1 MELFGE
7 KPPISA
13 ETMKRYLDDKHKE
26 RQLIIYGRMII
37 LLSKCSWDGDKLKC
51 GKDKTTMDTEIENYI
66 AKRDNT
72 ILQDLLK
79 EPATRKGLL
88 EAIYNEPK
96 DDAISPGTFRFQ
108 KILGTNFDV
117 QKN

>member
-13 ETMKRYLDDKHKE
+13 ETMKRYLDDKDKE
-26 RQLIIYGRMII
+26 GQLIIYGRMII
-37 LLSKCSWDGDKLKC
+37 LLSKCSWDSGKLKC
-51 GKDKTTMDTEIENYI
+51 TKDKTTMDTEIETYVLG
-66 AKRDNT
+66 RDNT
-72 ILQDLLK
+72 ILQNLLK
-79 EPATRKGLL
+79 EPGERKRIL